1 MLMAQDIVHVYFV
14 PGMAASSSIF
24 EHIKLPETQ
33 FKMHMLE
40 WLLPIENELIDSY
53 SKRMSELIKHDNVVL
68 IGVSFGGIIVQ
79 EMSKFLRVKKLI
91 IISSV
96 KSRYELPKRMRLA
109 KFTKAYKFMPT
120 SLVSNLD
127 TLAKYSFATTIKKQ
141 LALYKKY
148 LSVTDKY
155 YLSWAFKQVVCWNQK
170 EPIQGTIHIH
180 GEKDPVFPHKH
191 IGNCITIKGGTHVMI
206 INRYKWFNENL
217 PKLILEEKLA

>member
-1 MLMAQDIVHVYFV
+1 MLMTQDIVHVYFV

-127 TLAKYSFATTIKKQ
+127 TLRSEEHTSELQ
-141 LALYKKY
+141 SRPHL
-148 LSVTDKY
+148 
-155 YLSWAFKQVVCWNQK
+155 VC
-170 EPIQGTIHIH
+170 
-180 GEKDPVFPHKH
+180 
-191 IGNCITIKGGTHVMI
+191 
-206 INRYKWFNENL
+206 RL
-217 PKLILEEKLA
+217 L